1 MIEIRRRRHKPRR
14 TTRVIQSCSPEET
27 ERLGYELARVVPI
40 PGVVSLCGSLGTGK
54 TTLARGLAHGL
65 GLQSPALVH
74 SPSFTIVNIYQGS
87 CPIYHVDLYRL
98 TGKRDLSS
106 IGLEDFL
113 GQDGVTVIEWGER
126 LGSFHDVDLVV
137 ELEDSGGDTRI
148 IRTVVQPKR
157 PQRN

>member
-1 MIEIRRRRHKPRR
+1 
-14 TTRVIQSCSPEET
+14 V
-27 ERLGYELARVVPI
+27 
-40 PGVVSLCGSLGTGK
+40 
-54 TTLARGLAHGL
+54 RGLAHGL
-65 GLQSPALVH
+65 GLQDPALVH
-74 SPSFTIVNIYQGS
+74 SPSFTIVNIYQGR

-98 TGKRDLSS
+98 TGRRDLSS

-126 LGSFHDVDLVV
+126 LRSYHDAAVVV

-148 IRTVVQPKR
+148 IRTIIGPKR